1 VSFDSSFGSSLFSQ
15 LTELFHFDTDLKEY
29 LQILDKGSDL
39 ASTKISQL
47 NTRRHI
53 MDEATNF
60 SADSHVNEPPAAW
73 ERIPKQLRAH
83 GPHFVQDPP
92 GRKGLYMVFDG
103 HEPDPVG
110 MTFTAGVE
118 KEGGGVRRVIEN
130 FKWENWRGPWDPLAR
145 VSDMDLDGV
154 KMEVLYPSMAR
165 NFYSL
170 KGEEVPLQQAG
181 LRSYNDWLCDY
192 CEAAPDRLLGL
203 GLLSAL
209 DLAWSIDEMKR
220 CVKLGHKGV
229 VLPSGLP
236 DGMSYADPEFD
247 RLWAVAQDL
256 DYPIHFHVNILQ
268 GRDRMA
274 ARMKV
279 ITQLQQGR
287 NAVRRAILEPLALLT
302 DLVFGG
308 VLNRFPKLRFVFAEY
323 ELSWLYPFFAK
334 MDGSV
339 ARARSEAPESPTIEA
354 LPTECIRR
362 QVFITFQD
370 DRVGVLGSQALNL
383 VDNVMW
389 ASDYPHGGATWPH
402 SKDIIKAQFQGVP
415 DEIRRNLTW
424 KNAAKFYGVE

>member
-1 VSFDSSFGSSLFSQ
+1 
-15 LTELFHFDTDLKEY
+15 
-29 LQILDKGSDL
+29 
-39 ASTKISQL
+39 
-47 NTRRHI
+47 

-145 VSDMDLDGV
+145 LSDMDLDGV

-192 CEAAPDRLLGL
+192 CAAAPDRLLGL

-209 DLAWSIDEMKR
+209 DLEWSIDEMKR
-220 CVKLGHKGV
+220 CMKLGHKGV

-256 DYPIHFHVNILQ
+256 DCPIHFHVNILQ

-354 LPTECIRR
+354 LPSECIRR

-402 SKDIIKAQFQGVP
+402 SKDIIKAQFQGVS
-415 DEIRRNLTW
+415 DEIRGNLTW
-424 KNAAKFYGVE
+424 KNAARFYGVE

>member
-1 VSFDSSFGSSLFSQ
+1 MN
-15 LTELFHFDTDLKEY
+15 
-29 LQILDKGSDL
+29 QI
-39 ASTKISQL
+39 TF
-47 NTRRHI
+47 
-53 MDEATNF
+53 F
-60 SADSHVNEPPAAW
+60 SADSHVNEPPEAW

-83 GPHFVQDPP
+83 GPHFVQDPA

-118 KEGGGVRRVIEN
+118 KQDGGVRKVIEN
-130 FKWENWRGPWDPLAR
+130 FTWENWRGPWDPKAR
-145 VSDMDLDGV
+145 LGDMDLDGV

-181 LRSYNDWLCDY
+181 LKSYNDWLRDY
-192 CEAAPDRLLGL
+192 CSAASDRLIGL

-209 DLAWSIDEMKR
+209 DIDWSVEEMKR
-220 CVKLGHKGV
+220 CATLGHKGV

-236 DGMSYADPEFD
+236 DGTSYADPEFD
-247 RLWAVAQDL
+247 RLWVAAQDMNF
-256 DYPIHFHVNILQ
+256 PIHFHVNILQ

-274 ARMKV
+274 ARLKV
-279 ITQLQQGR
+279 ITKLQQGR
-287 NAVRRAILEPLALLT
+287 NAVKRGVLEPLTLIT

-323 ELSWLYPFFAK
+323 ELAWLFPFFTK

-339 ARARSEAPESPTIEA
+339 SRARSEAPESPTIEA
-354 LPTECIRR
+354 LPSESIRR
-362 QVFITFQD
+362 QVYITFQN
-370 DRVGVLGSQALNL
+370 DRAGVLGSEALNL

-402 SKDIIKAQFQGVP
+402 SKEIVKAQFNGVS
-415 DEIRRNLTW
+415 DKLKEKLTW
-424 KNAAKFYGVE
+424 ANAAKFYGIE

>member
-1 VSFDSSFGSSLFSQ
+1 
-15 LTELFHFDTDLKEY
+15 
-29 LQILDKGSDL
+29 
-39 ASTKISQL
+39 
-47 NTRRHI
+47 
-53 MDEATNF
+53 MDQAIYF

-73 ERIPKQLRAH
+73 ERIPKQLRTH
-83 GPHFVQDPP
+83 GPHFVQDPA
-92 GRKGLYMVFDG
+92 GRKGLFMVFDG

-110 MTFTAGVE
+110 MTFTAGVQ
-118 KEGGGVRRVIEN
+118 KEAGGVRKMIEN
-130 FKWENWRGPWDPLAR
+130 FKWEDWRGPWDPLAR
-145 VSDMDLDGV
+145 LSDMDLDGV
-154 KMEVLYPSMAR
+154 RMEVLYPSMAR

-170 KGEEVPLQQAG
+170 KGEEIPLQQAG
-181 LRSYNDWLCDY
+181 LRSYNDWLRDY

-209 DLAWSIDEMKR
+209 DIEWSIDEMKR
-220 CVKLGHKGV
+220 CAKLGHKGV

-247 RLWAVAQDL
+247 RLWAAAQDL
-256 DYPIHFHVNILQ
+256 QYPIHFHVNILQ

-274 ARMKV
+274 ARLKV
-279 ITQLQQGR
+279 ITKLQQGR
-287 NAVRRAILEPLALLT
+287 NAVRRGILEPLALIT

-323 ELSWLYPFFAK
+323 ELSWLYPFFTK

-339 ARARSEAPESPTIEA
+339 TRARSEAPESPTIEA
-354 LPTECIRR
+354 LPSECIRR
-362 QVFITFQD
+362 QVYITFQD
-370 DRVGVLGSQALNL
+370 DRVGVLGSQALDL
-383 VDNVMW
+383 GDNVMW

-415 DEIRRNLTW
+415 DEIKRNLTW

>member
-1 VSFDSSFGSSLFSQ
+1 MN
-15 LTELFHFDTDLKEY
+15 
-29 LQILDKGSDL
+29 QI
-39 ASTKISQL
+39 TF
-47 NTRRHI
+47 
-53 MDEATNF
+53 F
-60 SADSHVNEPPAAW
+60 SADSHVNEPPEAW

-83 GPHFVQDPP
+83 GPHFVQDPA

-118 KEGGGVRRVIEN
+118 KQDGGVRKVIEN
-130 FKWENWRGPWDPLAR
+130 FTWENWRGPWDPKAR
-145 VSDMDLDGV
+145 LGDMDLDGV

-181 LRSYNDWLCDY
+181 LKSYNDWLRDY
-192 CEAAPDRLLGL
+192 CSAASDRLIGL

-209 DLAWSIDEMKR
+209 DLDWSVEEMKR
-220 CVKLGHKGV
+220 CATLGHKGA

-247 RLWAVAQDL
+247 QLWVAAQDMNF
-256 DYPIHFHVNILQ
+256 PIHFHVNILQ

-274 ARMKV
+274 ARLKV
-279 ITQLQQGR
+279 ITKLQQGR
-287 NAVRRAILEPLALLT
+287 NAVKRGVLEPLTLIT

-323 ELSWLYPFFAK
+323 ELAWLFPFFTK

-339 ARARSEAPESPTIEA
+339 SRARSEAPESPTIEA
-354 LPTECIRR
+354 LPSESIRR
-362 QVFITFQD
+362 QVYITFQN
-370 DRVGVLGSQALNL
+370 DRAGVLGSEALNL

-402 SKDIIKAQFQGVP
+402 SKEIVKAQFNGVS
-415 DEIRRNLTW
+415 DKLKEKLTW
-424 KNAAKFYGVE
+424 ANAAKFYGIE

>member
-1 VSFDSSFGSSLFSQ
+1 
-15 LTELFHFDTDLKEY
+15 
-29 LQILDKGSDL
+29 
-39 ASTKISQL
+39 
-47 NTRRHI
+47 

-145 VSDMDLDGV
+145 LSDMDLDGV

-247 RLWAVAQDL
+247 RLWTVAQDL

-339 ARARSEAPESPTIEA
+339 ARARSEAPESPTIQA

-402 SKDIIKAQFQGVP
+402 SKDIIKAQFQGVS

>member
-1 VSFDSSFGSSLFSQ
+1 MN
-15 LTELFHFDTDLKEY
+15 
-29 LQILDKGSDL
+29 QI
-39 ASTKISQL
+39 TF
-47 NTRRHI
+47 
-53 MDEATNF
+53 F

-83 GPHFVQDPP
+83 GPHFVQDPA

-118 KEGGGVRRVIEN
+118 KQDGGVRKVIEN
-130 FKWENWRGPWDPLAR
+130 FTWENWRGPWDPKAR
-145 VSDMDLDGV
+145 LGDMDLDGV

-181 LRSYNDWLCDY
+181 LKSYNDWLRDY
-192 CEAAPDRLLGL
+192 CSAASDRLIGL

-209 DLAWSIDEMKR
+209 DIDWSVEEMKR
-220 CVKLGHKGV
+220 CATLGHKGV

-236 DGMSYADPEFD
+236 DGTSYADPEFD
-247 RLWAVAQDL
+247 RLWVAAQDMNF
-256 DYPIHFHVNILQ
+256 PIHFHVNILQ

-274 ARMKV
+274 ARLKV
-279 ITQLQQGR
+279 ITKLQQGR
-287 NAVRRAILEPLALLT
+287 NAVKRGVLEPLTLIT

-323 ELSWLYPFFAK
+323 ELAWLFPFFTK

-339 ARARSEAPESPTIEA
+339 SRARSEAPESPTIEA
-354 LPTECIRR
+354 LPSESIRR
-362 QVFITFQD
+362 QVYITFQN
-370 DRVGVLGSQALNL
+370 DRAGVLGSEALNL

-402 SKDIIKAQFQGVP
+402 SKEIVKAQFNGVS
-415 DEIRRNLTW
+415 DKLKEKLTW
-424 KNAAKFYGVE
+424 ANAAKFYGIE

>member
-1 VSFDSSFGSSLFSQ
+1 
-15 LTELFHFDTDLKEY
+15 
-29 LQILDKGSDL
+29 
-39 ASTKISQL
+39 
-47 NTRRHI
+47 
-53 MDEATNF
+53 MDQATYF

-73 ERIPKQLRAH
+73 ERIPKQLRTH
-83 GPHFVQDPP
+83 GPHFVQDPG
-92 GRKGLYMVFDG
+92 GRKGLFMVFDG

-110 MTFTAGVE
+110 MTFTAGVQ
-118 KEGGGVRRVIEN
+118 KESGGVRKMIEN
-130 FKWENWRGPWDPLAR
+130 FKWEDWRGPWDPLAR
-145 VSDMDLDGV
+145 LSDMDLDGV
-154 KMEVLYPSMAR
+154 RMEVLYPSMAR

-170 KGEEVPLQQAG
+170 KGEEIPLQQAG
-181 LRSYNDWLCDY
+181 LRSYNDWLRDY
-192 CEAAPDRLLGL
+192 YEAAPDRLLGL

-209 DLAWSIDEMKR
+209 DIEWSIDEMKR
-220 CVKLGHKGV
+220 CAKLGHKGV

-247 RLWAVAQDL
+247 RLWAAAHDL

-274 ARMKV
+274 ARLKV

-287 NAVRRAILEPLALLT
+287 NAVRRGILEPLALIT

-308 VLNRFPKLRFVFAEY
+308 VLNRFPNLRFVFAEY
-323 ELSWLYPFFAK
+323 ELSWLYPFFTK

-339 ARARSEAPESPTIEA
+339 SRARSEAPESPTLEA
-354 LPTECIRR
+354 LPSECIRR
-362 QVFITFQD
+362 QVYITFQD

-402 SKDIIKAQFQGVP
+402 SKDIIEAQFQGVS
-415 DEIRRNLTW
+415 DEIKRNLTW

>member
-1 VSFDSSFGSSLFSQ
+1 M
-15 LTELFHFDTDLKEY
+15 TELFHFDNFLKEY
-29 LQILDKGSDL
+29 LQILDKHSDL

-118 KEGGGVRRVIEN
+118 KEGGGVRKVIEN

-145 VSDMDLDGV
+145 LSDMDLDGV

-402 SKDIIKAQFQGVP
+402 SKDIIKAQFQGVS